1 MRENIL
7 ETKEHGFTIEELHK
21 KKAELEALEQKDIM
35 VSAEL
40 EEVIDNEIEIGE

>member
-1 MRENIL
+1 MGENIL
-7 ETKEHGFTIEELHK
+7 GTKESGFTIEELHQ
-21 KKAELEALEQKDIM
+21 KKAELEALEQKDRM